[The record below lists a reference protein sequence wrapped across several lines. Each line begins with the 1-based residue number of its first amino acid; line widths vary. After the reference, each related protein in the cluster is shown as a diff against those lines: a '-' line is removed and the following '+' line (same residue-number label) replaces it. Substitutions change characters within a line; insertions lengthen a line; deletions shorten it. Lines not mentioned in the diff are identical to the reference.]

1 MHAAIRT
8 ALSVNLNKVALL
20 RNSRHLGLPSVVRAA
35 QLCLQAGAAGIT
47 IHPRPDERHIRAA
60 DVADLAE
67 LLRVQ
72 WPAAEFNIEG
82 NPTHNLM
89 GFIEAVRPAQAT
101 FVPDAQDQFTS
112 DHGWDVAAD
121 AAVLKPL
128 IAQCQAWGVR
138 VSLFMDAN
146 AAAMP
151 SVRELGADRVE
162 LYTEPYA
169 AAFDQAWVLH
179 AHDLGA
185 LERAMQLAWA
195 EPSAPAQ
202 AATAQAQALQALV
215 AQLRQYAA
223 AAAAAQAA
231 GLAVN
236 AGHDLNA
243 HNLPLFLHYVPQV
256 VEVSI
261 GHAFMG
267 DALEMGY
274 ARAVQLYV
282 SSIARGCAG
291 LDGGA

>member
-1 MHAAIRT
+1 
-8 ALSVNLNKVALL
+8 
-20 RNSRHLGLPSVVRAA
+20 
-35 QLCLQAGAAGIT
+35 
-47 IHPRPDERHIRAA
+47 
-60 DVADLAE
+60 
-67 LLRVQ
+67 
-72 WPAAEFNIEG
+72 
-82 NPTHNLM
+82 
-89 GFIEAVRPAQAT
+89 
-101 FVPDAQDQFTS
+101 
-112 DHGWDVAAD
+112 
-121 AAVLKPL
+121 
-128 IAQCQAWGVR
+128 
-138 VSLFMDAN
+138 
-146 AAAMP
+146 
-151 SVRELGADRVE
+151 
-162 LYTEPYA
+162 
-169 AAFDQAWVLH
+169 
-179 AHDLGA
+179 
-185 LERAMQLAWA
+185 MQLAWA